1 MPSIIKIGAIFVN
14 SPQPSA
20 AINVG
25 ETVINGMD
33 ANRQY
38 NLSIGGSY
46 GINNVITNNTNT
58 INGRIDGQIFDQDFK
73 PSIGGG
79 GMVKRRRSPLFRNK

>member
-1 MPSIIKIGAIFVN
+1 MPSIIKIGVIFVN
-14 SPQPSA
+14 SPQPNA
-20 AINVG
+20 AISVG

-46 GINNVITNNTNT
+46 GINNVITNNPSM
-58 INGRIDGQIFDQDFK
+58 INGTIKGQIFDQDCK
-73 PSIGGG
+73 PIIGGG
-79 GMVKRRRSPLFRNK
+79 GNV